1 MSGARTVYRG
11 PLFMILASL
20 SFSLMV
26 ACVKLVRAEL
36 EPLQVVFWRAAI
48 STPLLLIPVLRGPGF
63 RLGRRKAFAS
73 RLLFGFIAMTCFYT
87 AAKGLALVDLSLIS
101 RLQPILLAVL
111 APLVLGR
118 DERAQP
124 GVWVAAAVGFTGCA
138 LILGPTLAVGTLW
151 GAWALGATFASACA
165 HLSLRRVAAAD
176 AGLTIV
182 FWFHLGMLV
191 LAALGLG
198 LDGEVP
204 ALPGGWLLAPLLG
217 LGLLATAGQLLM
229 TKAYSLDRAPVVA
242 AASYSAILFSL
253 LLDLAVFQQ
262 LPTLAALAGGTLVV
276 GSSLW
281 LVVKGGRGKPP
292 PESRL

>member
-1 MSGARTVYRG
+1 
-11 PLFMILASL
+11 MILASL

-36 EPLQVVFWRAAI
+36 DPLQVVFWRAAI
-48 STPLLLIPVLRGPGF
+48 STPLLLIPVVRGPGF
-63 RLGRRKAFAS
+63 RIGRRKAFVS
-73 RLLFGFIAMTCFYT
+73 RLLFGFIAMSCFYT

-124 GVWVAAAVGFTGCA
+124 GVWVAAAIGFSGCA
-138 LILGPTLAVGTLW
+138 LILGPELAVGSLW
-151 GAWALGATFASACA
+151 GAWALAATFSSACA

-176 AGLTIV
+176 AGMTIV

-198 LDGEVP
+198 LDGE
-204 ALPGGWLLAPLLG
+204 LPRLPSGVLLWPLLARRGRRFLQCDPVLAAAG
-217 LGLLATAGQLLM
+217 PRRVSATADSGRSRRRSSRRRLQPLARGQGRPRQTAPREPSLISFEPRTCRYYSVSNSGGAPPSG
-229 TKAYSLDRAPVVA
+229 TKISA
-242 AASYSAILFSL
+242 AEFM
-253 LLDLAVFQQ
+253 Q
-262 LPTLAALAGGTLVV
+262 
-276 GSSLW
+276 
-281 LVVKGGRGKPP
+281 
-292 PESRL
+292 

>member
-1 MSGARTVYRG
+1 
-11 PLFMILASL
+11 MILASL

-36 EPLQVVFWRAAI
+36 DPLHVVFWRAAI
-48 STPLLLIPVLRGPGF
+48 ATPMLVIPVIRGPGF
-63 RLGRRKAFAS
+63 RLGRRKAFVS

-101 RLQPILLAVL
+101 RLQPILLAVM

-124 GVWVAAAVGFTGCA
+124 GVWLAAAIGFSGCA
-138 LILGPTLAVGTLW
+138 LILGPSLAVGTLW
-151 GAWALGATFASACA
+151 GAWALAATFASACA
-165 HLSLRRVAAAD
+165 HLSLRRVASAD
-176 AGLTIV
+176 AGMTIV
-182 FWFHLGMLV
+182 FWFHLGMLG

-198 LDGEVP
+198 LEGEAP
-204 ALPGGWLLAPLLG
+204 RLPSGPLLWPLLA
-217 LGLLATAGQLLM
+217 LGLLATAGQLFM
-229 TKAYSLDRAPVVA
+229 TRAYSLERAPVVA

-253 LLDLAVFQQ
+253 LLDLIVFGL
-262 LPTLAALAGGTLVV
+262 LPTLAALAGGSLVV

-281 LVVKGGRGKPP
+281 LVLRGGRAKPP